1 MSKKSKE
8 QHDSFETVESALT
21 RTEQYIEEN
30 RKSLTII
37 IVAILAVVGL
47 FIGYKN
53 FYLEP
58 KEIDAQSQMF
68 MAEKYFEIDSFLYA
82 LEGDDQYP
90 GFLEIIDDYAATKS
104 ANLAKGYAGICYLRL
119 GDYEEAIE
127 YLEDFDANDLMIS
140 IVAVGATGD
149 AYVELNELEKGA
161 SYYEKAANLN
171 ENSILTPIYLF
182 KAGLVEEEL
191 GNYTKAI
198 NFYNKIKEKY
208 PQSEEAKN
216 IDKYIVSAELKM

>member
-1 MSKKSKE
+1 MSKKSKAPG
-8 QHDSFETVESALT
+8 DSFETVENALT
-21 RTEQYIEEN
+21 RSEQYIEEN

-58 KEIDAQSQMF
+58 KETEAQSQMF

-119 GDYEEAIE
+119 GEYEDAIE
-127 YLEDFDANDLMIS
+127 YLEDFDANDMMIS

-149 AYVELNELEKGA
+149 AYVELEELEKGA

-171 ENSILTPIYLF
+171 ENGILTPIYLF

-191 GNYTKAI
+191 GNYKKAI
-198 NFYNKIKEKY
+198 GFYKKIKEKY
-208 PQSEEAKN
+208 PQSDEAKT
-216 IDKYIVSAELKM
+216 IDKYIMSAELKM